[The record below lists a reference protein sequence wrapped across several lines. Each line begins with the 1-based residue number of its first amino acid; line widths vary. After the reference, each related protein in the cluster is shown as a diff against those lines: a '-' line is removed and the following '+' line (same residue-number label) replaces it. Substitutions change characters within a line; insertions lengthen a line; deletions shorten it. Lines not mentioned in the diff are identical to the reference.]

1 MFDIVKRDKLAVT
14 VWNYKGG
21 VGKST
26 ISLILSE
33 IGAEKGLKVLAVDL
47 DEQRNLTETLKLSAS
62 LFPSIEIRTELK
74 NSYADEDYDLFL
86 IDTHPSMNEK
96 VEKALKFAD
105 IVLVPVLGDY
115 HSLVNLSAVFDY
127 ISEIGVGREQAAIV
141 KNVMSSLK
149 MNHEVE
155 EVLSEQGYLTAGRLP
170 RCNAL
175 LRNIASGYKWD
186 KYLREKQRLHFMRLY
201 ENLWIAY
208 RKMAGGSFTDLWNNR
223 LCD

>member
-1 MFDIVKRDKLAVT
+1 MFDKVKRDKLAVT

-62 LFPSIEIRTELK
+62 LFPSIEVRAELE
-74 NSYADEDYDLFL
+74 NSYADEDYDLFV

-127 ISEIGVGREQAAIV
+127 INEVGVGREQAAIV
-141 KNVMSSLK
+141 KNAMSGLK
-149 MNHEVE
+149 VNNEVE
-155 EVLSEQGYLTAGRLP
+155 EVLCEQGYLTAGRLP

-186 KYLREKQRLHFMRLY
+186 KYLRERQRLHFMKLY
-201 ENLWIAY
+201 EKVWSAY
-208 RKMAGGSFTDLWNNR
+208 RKMAGGSFRDLWNN
-223 LCD
+223 

>member
-26 ISLILSE
+26 ISLILTE

-47 DEQRNLTETLKLSAS
+47 DEQKNLTETLKLSAT
-62 LFPSIEIRTELK
+62 LFPSIEVRAELE
-74 NSYADEDYDLFL
+74 NSYADEDYDFFV

-105 IVLVPVLGDY
+105 IILVPVLGDY

-127 ISEIGVGREQAAIV
+127 IHEIGVGREQAAIV
-141 KNVMSSLK
+141 KNAMSGLK
-149 MNHEVE
+149 VNHEVE
-155 EVLSEQGYLTAGRLP
+155 EVLCEQGYLTAGRLP

-201 ENLWIAY
+201 ENLWVAY
-208 RKMAGGSFTDLWNNR
+208 RKMAGGSFTDLWNN
-223 LCD
+223 